1 MSFNWIVYKK
11 LHEDLEYIT
20 GEEYYQHFLSYGKS
34 EGKKYTIFD
43 LYPDF
48 NHQVYRNNYPQLAK
62 YEDFELEKHWLETG
76 SIHGLSYRNLLSDIN
91 ETCLT
96 IVEYD
101 QFEVDDLN
109 AKEVLIIL
117 TNDYELN
124 EMEQRYYRSILDGTL
139 ENIATIVT
147 SEESEQYMN
156 YKNVQYVVYLALG
169 DIITQRYIIQ
179 NIQHM
184 KENDICVMKPNS
196 FYYMGEHQVYHVSID
211 DYMMYLKSGTI
222 CKNKVNQDEI
232 EFINNIQHEL
242 FVKYVKQESEILNDP
257 KYKTNVSDHI
267 MAKRICREIDSNRMI
282 NIIRGIPP
290 KKAYITILDKSCL
303 ETDYM
308 LRLQLH
314 LTRLLVHD
322 FEIIDYVN
330 ISSHQLTLYETI
342 LIDGNL
348 FNKKSTKISVETMID
363 LLAPLSL
370 CQRNIMLTHDLHDWS
385 FGFAEKP
392 EKYEYIHNVVYPCLS
407 MTEQKKQLKK
417 LCLKLN
423 IRSMISIYDCPEY
436 TFLKDNF
443 RDTIPCFY
451 TLHHFISTPIYH
463 IPKIMNKDIDILFY
477 GVNDSTYY
485 LFRNRLLHIAQK
497 RGDVTNIIR
506 KFEFDSNICEDGLA
520 RYISR
525 SWMTISCV
533 SNFSYAVRKYNE
545 ISESGS
551 VVIGNTNHQIDHILK
566 DGMIR
571 IHEDMSDEE
580 IITIM
585 DKYLRMKIKL
595 VYLGFKARKN
605 VAAFNDN
612 HYLFGLNN
620 IIENGIDV
628 IYPEQP
634 ISYQKLKKIMNKRVT
649 NGYFSFDPENSEIVI
664 EISNKTFA
672 KEIEFGCILNT
683 NYYRS
688 VVINGIYYIYIE
700 QRDTPIDVKLI
711 GLDNIHTVKI
721 HYFQ

>member
-1 MSFNWIVYKK
+1 MTFNWIVYKK
-11 LHEDLEYIT
+11 FHPHLHYTKVED
-20 GEEYYQHFLSYGKS
+20 YYQDFLLYSISG
-34 EGKKYTIFD
+34 GKKYTIFD

-62 YEDFELEKHWLETG
+62 YGDFELEKHWLEIG
-76 SIHGLSYRNLLSDIN
+76 SIHGLSYCNLLSDIN

-109 AKEVLIIL
+109 TKEILIIL

-124 EMEQRYYRSILDGTL
+124 EKDQTYYRSILDSTL
-139 ENIATIVT
+139 EDIATIV
-147 SEESEQYMN
+147 SKEESEQYMN
-156 YKNVQYVVYLALG
+156 YKNVQYILYLSLG
-169 DIITQRYIIQ
+169 DIITQAYIIK

-196 FYYMGEHQVYHVSID
+196 FYYIGEHQVYHVSID
-211 DYMMYLKSGTI
+211 DYMMHLKSGTI
-222 CKNKVNQDEI
+222 CKNKVNQDI

-242 FVKYVKQESEILNDP
+242 FVKYVKQESYILNDP
-257 KYKTNVSDHI
+257 KYKIAVSDHI
-267 MAKRICREIDSNRMI
+267 MAKRLCREIDSNRMI
-282 NIIRGIPP
+282 DIIRGVSP
-290 KKAYITILDKSCL
+290 KKAYITILDKTCL

-322 FEIIDYVN
+322 FEIINYVN
-330 ISSHQLTLYETI
+330 IGSYQLALYETI

-348 FNKKSTKISVETMID
+348 FNKKSTKISVEMMID
-363 LLAPLSL
+363 LLAPLSI
-370 CQRNIMLTHDLHDWS
+370 CKRNIILTHDLHDWS

-392 EKYEYIHNVVYPCLS
+392 EKYEYIHNVVYPCLT

-417 LCLKLN
+417 MCVKLN
-423 IRSMISIYDCPEY
+423 ICSMISIYDCPEY
-436 TFLKDNF
+436 NFLKDNF
-443 RDTIPCFY
+443 RDTISCFY

-497 RGDVTNIIR
+497 RGTVTNIIR
-506 KFEFDSNICEDGLA
+506 KYEFDANICEEGLA

-525 SWMTISCV
+525 SWITISCV

-545 ISESGS
+545 ISESGG
-551 VVIGNTNHQIDHILK
+551 VVIGNRNNQIDHILK

-571 IHEDMSDEE
+571 IQEDMSDDE

-585 DKYLRMKIKL
+585 DKYLRMKVKL
-595 VYLGFKARKN
+595 VYLGFKARKH

-612 HYLFGLNN
+612 HYVFGLNN

-634 ISYQKLKKIMNKRVT
+634 ISYQKLKKIMNKRVSKG
-649 NGYFSFDPENSEIVI
+649 NFSFDAENSEILI

-672 KEIEFGCILNT
+672 KEIEFGCVINAD
-683 NYYRS
+683 YYRS

-700 QRDTPIDVKLI
+700 QTDAPIDVKLI
-711 GLDNIHTVKI
+711 GLDHIDAVKI